1 MINTESNRYAGLPTP
16 QEILA
21 LAIEQRKAVVDVA
34 ENSQTAKSAQNSRTM
49 KVLTGLKAILAQ
61 IV

>member
-1 MINTESNRYAGLPTP
+1 MIDTESNRYAGLPTP

-21 LAIEQRKAVVDVA
+21 LAIEQRKAALDVTD
-34 ENSQTAKSAQNSRTM
+34 NRQTAKSTQNSRTL
-49 KVLTGLKAILAQ
+49 KVLSGLKAILAQ